1 MASIGGQYNAI
12 SRVASGNLNFADPA
26 QYRLVQRGTGQ
37 DVYLASASGAVVEG
51 VLRNSPQ
58 NNEHATVVNW
68 GHAKVSLGGSLGIG
82 ATIMSNNTGF
92 AILASSGACQVGR
105 LMSAADSGLI
115 AEAFITIVGTPTV

>member
-26 QYRLVQRGTGQ
+26 QYRFVLETGQ
-37 DVYLASASGAVVEG
+37 DVHLASASGQVVAG

-68 GHAKVSLGGSLGIG
+68 GHAKVTLGSSLGQNT
-82 ATIMSNNTGF
+82 AIMTNDTGF
-92 AILASSGACQVGR
+92 AILASSGGSFLGR
-105 LMSAADSGLI
+105 LLSAANSGLI
-115 AEAFITIVGTPTV
+115 AEAFITIVGSPV

>member
-26 QYRLVQRGTGQ
+26 QYRFVLMTGQ
-37 DVYLASASGAVVEG
+37 DVHLASASGQVVAG
-51 VLRNSPQ
+51 VLKNSPQ

-68 GHAKVSLGGSLGIG
+68 GHAKVSLGSSLGQN
-82 ATIMSNNTGF
+82 AAIMTNDTGF
-92 AILASSGACQVGR
+92 AVLASSGGCQVGR
-105 LMSAADSGLI
+105 LLSAANSGLI